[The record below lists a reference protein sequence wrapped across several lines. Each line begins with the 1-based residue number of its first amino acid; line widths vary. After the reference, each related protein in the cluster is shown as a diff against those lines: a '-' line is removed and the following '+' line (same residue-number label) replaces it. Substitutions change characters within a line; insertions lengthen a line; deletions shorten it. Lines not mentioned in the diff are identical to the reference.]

1 MKSPII
7 FEQNQIQKLLL
18 RNKRWKRKLNLLTQV
33 NWLLIK
39 WSASLLVCFLAEE
52 DARTQA
58 QKLNM
63 VCDKL
68 LMIYEKK
75 QNEGKDM
82 KNKSFCSPL

>member
-7 FEQNQIQKLLL
+7 FEQNQTQKLLPL
-18 RNKRWKRKLNLLTQV
+18 NKRWKRKQNQLTQV
-33 NWLLIK
+33 HLLLLT
-39 WSASLLVCFLAEE
+39 SLFTYFLAED

-58 QKLNM
+58 MKLNQ

-75 QNEGKDM
+75 QNEGKEI
-82 KNKSFCSPL
+82 KSDSFHWLL

>member
-18 RNKRWKRKLNLLTQV
+18 LNKRWKRKRNQHTQV
-33 NWLLIK
+33 H
-39 WSASLLVCFLAEE
+39 LLVFTSLFTYFIAED

-58 QKLNM
+58 MKLNQ

-75 QNEGKDM
+75 QNEGKEI
-82 KNKSFCSPL
+82 KSNSFH